1 MSVVC
6 RRKRAMGTAI
16 DTRRRRRLSDELPAH
31 DGVHT
36 QSSAPNTQKK
46 KNKIR
51 KYPSNYPSTPLLR
64 GDDGRV
70 GGGGALSNSSS
81 RVNIFPSSSLS
92 KNIMRHNVEKV
103 NRSSR
108 RTYVLG
114 GRAQSNN
121 NNIDGDCDLVRLGGI
136 YNKRVGECVSCFIGL

>member
-1 MSVVC
+1 MAGPGLSVSVVC

-70 GGGGALSNSSS
+70 GGGALSNSSS
-81 RVNIFPSSSLS
+81 RVNIFPSSSSSLS

-114 GRAQSNN
+114 GK
-121 NNIDGDCDLVRLGGI
+121 
-136 YNKRVGECVSCFIGL
+136 KRTCQQRGSSAE